1 MARVK
6 VLDEVARVVCA
17 REASH
22 PIRVGIDGICG
33 AGKTTFATELAERI
47 EARGRPAIHIKSD
60 DFHNVREVR
69 YRQGRESARGYYEDA
84 YDFESVRSLVM
95 TPLGPGGS
103 REYAVRVHD
112 LKTNSVR
119 REWATAPGDAVVI
132 FGATFL
138 QRDGLRELWDE
149 VIYLDSTTEHA
160 QERGIMRDADALGGF
175 ERAQRAYESRYMA
188 ACARYLVE
196 QDPRSKASIVIE
208 HDDPRQPRLIKV

>member
-47 EARGRPAIHIKSD
+47 EARGRPAIHINSD

-132 FGATFL
+132 SGRHSCSVMDSASCGTRSSISIAQPNTRKSAGSCVTPTRL
-138 QRDGLRELWDE
+138 ADLRERNERTSRATWLHVRDTWSSR
-149 VIYLDSTTEHA
+149 IPGARLQSSLNTT
-160 QERGIMRDADALGGF
+160 IRDNQG
-175 ERAQRAYESRYMA
+175 
-188 ACARYLVE
+188 
-196 QDPRSKASIVIE
+196 
-208 HDDPRQPRLIKV
+208 